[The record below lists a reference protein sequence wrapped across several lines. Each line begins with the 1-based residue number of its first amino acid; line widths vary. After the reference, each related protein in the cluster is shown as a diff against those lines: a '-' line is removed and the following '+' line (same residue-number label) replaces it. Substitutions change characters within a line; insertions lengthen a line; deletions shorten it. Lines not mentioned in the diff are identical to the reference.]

1 MFPYSEASWSVV
13 DGPMFI
19 GWGTILPGVTTLIAA
34 AICVAVL
41 VIGQRSEAAKTKG
54 FDK

>member
-1 MFPYSEASWSVV
+1 MFPYEEASWSAV
-13 DGPMFI
+13 DGAMFM
-19 GWGTILPGVTTLIAA
+19 GWGTALPGITTFIAA

-41 VIGQRSEAAKTKG
+41 VIGQRTESAKAKT